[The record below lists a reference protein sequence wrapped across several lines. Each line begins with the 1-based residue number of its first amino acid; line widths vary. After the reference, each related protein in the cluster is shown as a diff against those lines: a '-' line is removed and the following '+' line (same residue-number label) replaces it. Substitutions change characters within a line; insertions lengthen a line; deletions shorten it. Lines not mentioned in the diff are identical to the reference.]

1 MIHLDISE
9 IKSPHF
15 QTALEFANDL
25 ITGKKIANVEQIQAC
40 QRFIDDLQNDKWD
53 FKSNQFDFAIDL
65 IQGTIFPEKGENVDG
80 SSARLNPIKLTRWEI
95 FVTVNLFGFFLK
107 NSNIRRYQEV
117 LLFLP
122 RKSGKT
128 TFVASLTWAKS
139 LIDADSGATTYI
151 VANSLSQ
158 AKVSFN
164 FIQHNLNLSHNKE
177 KFKPKMRANN
187 QEHSINCDIGQGHI
201 EIRAIGADEK
211 YLDGLIANTII
222 ADEVHAFKRP
232 KRYTLMKDA
241 MKSYSGSRM
250 LLAVSTAGDNIG
262 CFLDERVELLKKV
275 LNKTIKDSEKYD
287 RYFIYLCTAPRD
299 NKGNFLNPITGEI
312 TDIDDPE
319 LIEAVNP
326 SANETVSLDLL
337 VNDAKIALDSD
348 EGTRNEF
355 KNKTLNV
362 FTTSS
367 ETFFDIDEFK
377 YSDSL
382 YNWSIDDLLKLNLTW
397 YGYADLSV
405 LHDLSASGLY
415 ANYKYKEKD
424 ENGNTIVKDIDIV
437 ISQAFFPLSLAI
449 AKAQESNMP
458 LQEWQE
464 EGWATLSN
472 TDVVQPSDITG
483 WFVAMKKMGFKIK
496 QVNFDKKSAMEF
508 AITMRTEKFKLKD
521 ASQLPSMKT
530 IGVRRIENKVKNG
543 EFYYLHNR
551 SYEYCVSNVRA
562 EELYNGWLR
571 IRKISKNM
579 KIDLFDASTFGAVA
593 MLEDMESK
601 AKVKNVLN

>member
-1 MIHLDISE
+1 MYLDISE
-9 IKSPHF
+9 INSPHF
-15 QTALEFANDL
+15 QTALDFANDL
-25 ITGKKIANVEQIQAC
+25 IEGRKIANVEQVQAC
-40 QRFIDDLQNDKWD
+40 QRFIDDLERDDLD

-65 IQGTIFPEKGENVDG
+65 IEGTIYPEKGENVDG

-164 FIQHNLNLSHNKE
+164 FIQHNLNLSHNKD
-177 KFKPKMRANN
+177 KFKPRMRANN
-187 QEHSINCDIGQGHI
+187 QEHSINVDLGKGHI

-275 LNKTIKDSEKYD
+275 LNKTIKDESKYD
-287 RYFIYLCTAPRD
+287 RYFIYLCTAGRD
-299 NKGNFLNPITGEI
+299 NKGNFLNPLTGEI

-326 SANETVSLDLL
+326 SAGETVSLDLL

-382 YNWSIDDLLKLNLTW
+382 YDWSIDDLLKLNLNW

-415 ANYKYKEKD
+415 ANYKYKTKD
-424 ENGNTIVKDIDIV
+424 SHGNKITKDVDIV
-437 ISQAFFPLSLAI
+437 ISQAFFPLPLAI

-458 LQEWQE
+458 LQEWEQ
-464 EGWATLSN
+464 EGWATLSQ

-483 WFVAMKKMGFKIK
+483 WFVMMKKMGFKIK

-508 AITMRTEKFKLKD
+508 AITMRAEKFKLKD
-521 ASQLPSMKT
+521 ASQLPSIKT
-530 IGVRRIENKVKNG
+530 VGIRRIENKVKNG

-571 IRKISKNM
+571 MRKISKNM

-601 AKVKNVLN
+601 AKVKNILD

>member
-1 MIHLDISE
+1 MCLDISE

-15 QTALEFANDL
+15 KTALEFANDL
-25 ITGKKIANVEQIQAC
+25 ITGKKIANVEQVQAC
-40 QRFIDDLQNDKWD
+40 QRFLDDLKRDDLD

-65 IQGTIFPEKGENVDG
+65 IQGTIFPEKGETITG
-80 SSARLNPIKLTRWEI
+80 ESARLNPIKLTRWEI
-95 FVTVNLFGFFLK
+95 FVTVNLFGFFIK
-107 NSNIRRYQEV
+107 DSNIRRYQEV

-164 FIQHNLNLSHNKE
+164 FIQHNLNLSHNKD

-275 LNKTIKDSEKYD
+275 LNKTIKDESKYD

-299 NKGNFLNPITGEI
+299 NKGNFLNPLTGEI
-312 TDIDDPE
+312 TDIDDPQ

-337 VNDAKIALDSD
+337 VNDAKISLDSD

-382 YNWSIDDLLKLNLTW
+382 YDWSIDDLLKLNLTW

-424 ENGNTIVKDIDIV
+424 ENGNTIAKDIDIV
-437 ISQAFFPLSLAI
+437 ISQAYFPLPLAI

-458 LQEWQE
+458 LQEWEQ

-508 AITMRTEKFKLKD
+508 AITMRAEKFKLKD
-521 ASQLPSMKT
+521 ASQLPSIKT
-530 IGVRRIENKVKNG
+530 VGIRRIENKVKNG

-551 SYEYCVSNVRA
+551 SYEYCVSNVKA

-571 IRKISKNM
+571 MRKISKNM

-601 AKVKNVLN
+601 AKVKNILD

>member
-1 MIHLDISE
+1 MCLDISE
-9 IKSPHF
+9 INSQHF
-15 QTALEFANDL
+15 NTALQFADDL
-25 ITGKKIANVEQIQAC
+25 ITGKKIANVEQVQAC
-40 QRFIDDLQNDKWD
+40 QRFLDDLERDDLD
-53 FKSNQFDFAIDL
+53 FRSNQFDFAINL
-65 IQGTIFPEKGENVDG
+65 IEGTIYPEKGETITG
-80 SSARLNPIKLTRWEI
+80 ESARLNPIKLTRWEI

-107 NSNIRRYQEV
+107 NTNIRRYQEV

-164 FIQHNLNLSHNKE
+164 FIQHNLNLQHNKD
-177 KFKPKMRANN
+177 KFKPRMRANN
-187 QEHSINCDIGQGHI
+187 QEHSINVDLGKGHV

-275 LNKTIKDSEKYD
+275 LNKTIKDESKYD

-299 NKGNFLNPITGEI
+299 NKGNFLNPLTNEI
-312 TDIDDPE
+312 TDIDDAQ

-382 YNWSIDDLLKLNLTW
+382 YDWSIDDLLKLNLNW

-424 ENGNTIVKDIDIV
+424 ENGNKITKYVDIV
-437 ISQAFFPLSLAI
+437 ISQAFFPLPLAI

-496 QVNFDKKSAMEF
+496 QVSFDKKSAMEF
-508 AITMRTEKFKLKD
+508 AITMRAERFKLKD
-521 ASQLPSMKT
+521 ASQLPSIKT
-530 IGVRRIENKVKNG
+530 IGIRRIENKVKNG

-551 SYEYCVSNVRA
+551 SYEYCVSNVKA

-571 IRKISKNM
+571 MRKISKNM

-601 AKVKNVLN
+601 AKVKNILD

>member
-1 MIHLDISE
+1 MHLDISE
-9 IKSPHF
+9 INSPHF
-15 QTALEFANDL
+15 QTALQFANDL
-25 ITGKKIANVEQIQAC
+25 IEGRKIANVEQVQAC
-40 QRFIDDLQNDKWD
+40 QRFLDDLERDDLD

-65 IQGTIFPEKGENVDG
+65 IQGTIYPEKGENVDG

-177 KFKPKMRANN
+177 KFKPRLRANN
-187 QEHSINCDIGQGHI
+187 QEHSINVDLGKGHI

-250 LLAVSTAGDNIG
+250 LLAVSIAGDNIG

-275 LNKTIKDSEKYD
+275 LNKTIKDESNYN

-299 NKGNFLNPITGEI
+299 NKGNFLNPITNEI
-312 TDIDDPE
+312 TDIDDAE

-326 SANETVSLDLL
+326 SAGETVSLDLL

-382 YNWSIDDLLKLNLTW
+382 YDWSIDDLLKLNLTW

-415 ANYKYKEKD
+415 ANYKYKTKD
-424 ENGNTIVKDIDIV
+424 ENGNKITKDVDIV
-437 ISQAFFPLSLAI
+437 ISQAYFPLSLAI

-458 LQEWQE
+458 LQEWEQ
-464 EGWATLSN
+464 EGWATLSQ

-483 WFVAMKKMGFKIK
+483 WFVAMKGLGFKIK

-508 AITMRTEKFKLKD
+508 AITMRAEKFKLKD
-521 ASQLPSMKT
+521 ASQLPSIKT
-530 IGVRRIENKVKNG
+530 IGIRRIENKVKNA

-551 SYEYCVSNVRA
+551 SYEYCVSNVKA

-571 IRKISKNM
+571 MRKISKNM

-601 AKVKNVLN
+601 AKVKNILD

>member
-1 MIHLDISE
+1 MYLDISE
-9 IKSPHF
+9 INSPHF
-15 QTALEFANDL
+15 QTALQFANDL
-25 ITGKKIANVEQIQAC
+25 IEGRKIANVEQVQAC
-40 QRFIDDLQNDKWD
+40 QRFLDDLQRDDLD
-53 FKSNQFDFAIDL
+53 FKSNQFDFAINL
-65 IQGTIFPEKGENVDG
+65 IEGTIYPEKGENVDG

-107 NSNIRRYQEV
+107 NTNIRRFQEV

-164 FIQHNLNLSHNKE
+164 FIQHNLNLSHNKD
-177 KFKPKMRANN
+177 KFKPRMRANN
-187 QEHSINCDIGQGHI
+187 QEHSINVDLGKGHV

-275 LNKTIKDSEKYD
+275 LNKTIKDESKYD

-299 NKGNFLNPITGEI
+299 NKGNFLNPITNEI

-415 ANYKYKEKD
+415 ANYKYRTKD
-424 ENGNTIVKDIDIV
+424 SQGNKITKDVDIV
-437 ISQAFFPLSLAI
+437 ISQAYFPLSLAI

-458 LQEWQE
+458 LQEWEQ

-483 WFVAMKKMGFKIK
+483 WFVMMKKMGFKIK

-508 AITMRTEKFKLKD
+508 AITMRAEKFKLKD
-521 ASQLPSMKT
+521 ASQLPSIKT
-530 IGVRRIENKVKNG
+530 VGIRRIENKVKNG

-571 IRKISKNM
+571 MRKISKNM

-601 AKVKNVLN
+601 AKVKNILD

>member
-1 MIHLDISE
+1 MYLDISE
-9 IKSPHF
+9 IKSPNLN
-15 QTALEFANDL
+15 TALEFANDL
-25 ITGKKIANVEQIQAC
+25 ITGRKIANVEQVQAC
-40 QRFIDDLQNDKWD
+40 QRFLDDLQRDDLD

-65 IQGTIFPEKGENVDG
+65 IQGTIFPEKGETITG
-80 SSARLNPIKLTRWEI
+80 ESARLNPIKLTRWEI
-95 FVTVNLFGFFLK
+95 FVTVNLFGFFIK
-107 NSNIRRYQEV
+107 NTNIRRFQEV

-164 FIQHNLNLSHNKE
+164 FIQHNLNLQHNKE
-177 KFKPKMRANN
+177 KFKPRMRANN

-275 LNKTIKDSEKYD
+275 LNKTIKDESKYD
-287 RYFIYLCTAPRD
+287 RYFIYLCTAGRD
-299 NKGNFLNPITGEI
+299 NKGNFLNPLTGEI
-312 TDIDDPE
+312 TEIDDAQ

-326 SANETVSLDLL
+326 SAGETVSLDLL

-362 FTTSS
+362 FTASS

-382 YNWSIDDLLKLNLTW
+382 YDWSIDDLLKLNLNW

-424 ENGNTIVKDIDIV
+424 ENGNKITKDIDIV
-437 ISQAFFPLSLAI
+437 ISQAYFPLSLAI

-483 WFVAMKKMGFKIK
+483 WFVMMKKMGFKIK

-508 AITMRTEKFKLKD
+508 AITMRAEKFKLKD
-521 ASQLPSMKT
+521 ASQLPSIKT
-530 IGVRRIENKVKNG
+530 IGIRRIENKVKNA

-601 AKVKNVLN
+601 AKVKNILD

>member
-1 MIHLDISE
+1 MDISE

-15 QTALEFANDL
+15 QTALQFANDL

-40 QRFIDDLQNDKWD
+40 QRFLDDLESDKWD

-65 IQGTIFPEKGENVDG
+65 IQSTVYPEKGETVTG
-80 SSARLNPIKLTRWEI
+80 ESARLNPIKLTRWEI
-95 FVTVNLFGFFLK
+95 FVTVNLFGFFIK
-107 NSNIRRYQEV
+107 NTNIRRYQEV

-164 FIQHNLNLSHNKE
+164 FIQHNLNLSHNRE
-177 KFKPKMRANN
+177 KFKPRMRANN
-187 QEHSINCDIGQGHI
+187 QEHSINVDLGKGHV

-211 YLDGLIANTII
+211 YLDGLIANTVV

-299 NKGNFLNPITGEI
+299 NKGNFLNPITNEI

-382 YNWSIDDLLKLNLTW
+382 YDWSIDDLLKLNLNW

-424 ENGNTIVKDIDIV
+424 ENGNKITKDIDIV
-437 ISQAFFPLSLAI
+437 ISQAYFPLPLAI

-472 TDVVQPSDITG
+472 TDVVQPSDVTG
-483 WFVAMKKMGFKIK
+483 WFVMMKKMGFRIK

-508 AITMRTEKFKLKD
+508 AITMRAEKFKLKD
-521 ASQLPSMKT
+521 ASQLPSIKT
-530 IGVRRIENKVKNG
+530 VGIRRIENKVKNA

-551 SYEYCVSNVRA
+551 SYEYCVSNVKA

-571 IRKISKNM
+571 MRKISKNM

-601 AKVKNVLN
+601 AKVKNILD

>member
-1 MIHLDISE
+1 MNE

-15 QTALEFANDL
+15 NTALEFANDL
-25 ITGKKIANVEQIQAC
+25 IEGKKIANIEQVQAC
-40 QRFIDDLQNDKWD
+40 QRFIDDLESGKWD
-53 FKSNQFDFAIDL
+53 FKSNQFDFAINL
-65 IQGTIFPEKGENVDG
+65 IEGTIYPEKGENVDG

-95 FVTVNLFGFFLK
+95 FVTVNLFGFFIK
-107 NSNIRRYQEV
+107 NTNIRRYQEV

-187 QEHSINCDIGQGHI
+187 QEHSINCDIGKGHI

-275 LNKTIKDSEKYD
+275 LNKTIKDESKYD

-299 NKGNFLNPITGEI
+299 AKGNFLNPLTNEI
-312 TDIDDPE
+312 TEIDDAQ

-382 YNWSIDDLLKLNLTW
+382 YNWSIDDLLKLNLSW

-415 ANYKYKEKD
+415 ANHKYKEKD
-424 ENGNTIVKDIDIV
+424 ENGNTITKDVDIV
-437 ISQAFFPLSLAI
+437 ISQAFFPLPLAI

-458 LQEWQE
+458 LQEWE
-464 EGWATLSN
+464 SEGWATLSN

-508 AITMRTEKFKLKD
+508 AITMRAEKFKLKD
-521 ASQLPSMKT
+521 ASQLPSIKT
-530 IGVRRIENKVKNG
+530 IGIRRIENKVKNG

-551 SYEYCVSNVRA
+551 SYEYCVSNVKA

-571 IRKISKNM
+571 MRKISKNM

-601 AKVKNVLN
+601 AKVKKILD

>member
-1 MIHLDISE
+1 MNE

-15 QTALEFANDL
+15 QTALQFANDL
-25 ITGKKIANVEQIQAC
+25 ISGRKIANAEQVQAC
-40 QRFIDDLQNDKWD
+40 QRFLDDLQRDDLD

-65 IQGTIFPEKGENVDG
+65 IEGTIYPEKGENVDG

-95 FVTVNLFGFFLK
+95 FVTVNLFGFFIK
-107 NSNIRRYQEV
+107 NTNIRRYQEV

-177 KFKPKMRANN
+177 KFKPRMRANN
-187 QEHSINCDIGQGHI
+187 QEHSINVDLGKGHV

-275 LNKTIKDSEKYD
+275 LNKTIKDESKYD
-287 RYFIYLCTAPRD
+287 RYFIYLCTAGRD

-312 TDIDDPE
+312 TEIDDAQ

-326 SANETVSLDLL
+326 SAGETVSLDLL

-362 FTTSS
+362 FTASS

-382 YNWSIDDLLKLNLTW
+382 YDWSIDDLLKLNLNW

-415 ANYKYKEKD
+415 ANYKYKTKD
-424 ENGNTIVKDIDIV
+424 SQGNKITKDVDIV
-437 ISQAFFPLSLAI
+437 ISQAYFPLPLAI

-464 EGWATLSN
+464 EGWATLSQ

-483 WFVAMKKMGFKIK
+483 WFVMMKKMGFKIK

-508 AITMRTEKFKLKD
+508 AITMRAEKFKLKD
-521 ASQLPSMKT
+521 ASQLPSIKT
-530 IGVRRIENKVKNG
+530 VGIRRIENKVKNA

-601 AKVKNVLN
+601 AKVKNILD

>member
-1 MIHLDISE
+1 MNG

-15 QTALEFANDL
+15 NTALEFANDL
-25 ITGKKIANVEQIQAC
+25 ISGKKIANVEQIQAC
-40 QRFIDDLQNDKWD
+40 QRFLDDLESDKWD

-65 IQGTIFPEKGENVDG
+65 IQGTIYPEKGETITG
-80 SSARLNPIKLTRWEI
+80 ESARLNPIKLTRWEI

-177 KFKPKMRANN
+177 KFKPRLRANN
-187 QEHSINCDIGQGHI
+187 QEHSINVDLGKGHI

-275 LNKTIKDSEKYD
+275 LNKTIKDESNYN

-299 NKGNFLNPITGEI
+299 NKGNFLNPITNEI
-312 TDIDDPE
+312 TDIDDAE

-326 SANETVSLDLL
+326 SAGETVSLDLL

-382 YNWSIDDLLKLNLTW
+382 YDWSIDDLLKLNLTW

-415 ANYKYKEKD
+415 ANYKYKTKD
-424 ENGNTIVKDIDIV
+424 ENGNKITKDVDIV
-437 ISQAFFPLSLAI
+437 ISQAYFPLSLAI

-458 LQEWQE
+458 LQEWEQ
-464 EGWATLSN
+464 EGWATLSQ

-483 WFVAMKKMGFKIK
+483 WFVAMKGLGFKIK

-508 AITMRTEKFKLKD
+508 AITMRAEKFKLKD
-521 ASQLPSMKT
+521 ASQLPSIKT
-530 IGVRRIENKVKNG
+530 IGIRRIENKVKNG

-551 SYEYCVSNVRA
+551 SYEYCVSNVKA

-571 IRKISKNM
+571 MRKISKNM

-601 AKVKNVLN
+601 AKVKNILD

>member
-1 MIHLDISE
+1 MYLDISE
-9 IKSPHF
+9 IRSPHF
-15 QTALEFANDL
+15 QTALDFANDL
-25 ITGKKIANVEQIQAC
+25 ISGKKIANVEQIQAC
-40 QRFIDDLQNDKWD
+40 QRFLDDLQRDDLD

-65 IQGTIFPEKGENVDG
+65 IEGTIFPEKGENVDG
-80 SSARLNPIKLTRWEI
+80 TSARLNPIKLTRWEI

-107 NSNIRRYQEV
+107 NTNIRRYQEV

-164 FIQHNLNLSHNKE
+164 FIQHNLNLSHNKD

-187 QEHSINCDIGQGHI
+187 QEHSINVDIGQGHV

-275 LNKTIKDSEKYD
+275 LNKTIKDESKYD
-287 RYFIYLCTAPRD
+287 RYFIYLCTAGRD
-299 NKGNFLNPITGEI
+299 NKGNFLNPVTNEI

-382 YNWSIDDLLKLNLTW
+382 YNWSIDDLLKLNLNW

-415 ANYKYKEKD
+415 ANYKYKTKD
-424 ENGNTIVKDIDIV
+424 SQGNKITKDIDIV
-437 ISQAFFPLSLAI
+437 ISQAFFPLPLAI

-483 WFVAMKKMGFKIK
+483 WFVIMKKMGFKIK
-496 QVNFDKKSAMEF
+496 QVSFDKKSAMEF
-508 AITMRTEKFKLKD
+508 AITMRAEKFKLKD
-521 ASQLPSMKT
+521 ASQLPSIKT
-530 IGVRRIENKVKNG
+530 VGIRRIENKVKNG

-551 SYEYCVSNVRA
+551 SYEYCVSNVKA

-571 IRKISKNM
+571 MRKISKNM

-601 AKVKNVLN
+601 AKVKNILD

>member
-1 MIHLDISE
+1 MNE

-15 QTALEFANDL
+15 NTALQFANDL
-25 ITGKKIANVEQIQAC
+25 IEGKKIANVEQIQAC
-40 QRFIDDLQNDKWD
+40 QRFLDDLQRDDLD
-53 FKSNQFDFAIDL
+53 FKSNQFDFAINL
-65 IQGTIFPEKGENVDG
+65 IEGTIYPEKGETITG
-80 SSARLNPIKLTRWEI
+80 ESARLNPIKLTRWEI
-95 FVTVNLFGFFLK
+95 FVTVNLFGFFIK
-107 NSNIRRYQEV
+107 NTNIRRYQEV

-164 FIQHNLNLSHNKE
+164 FIQHNLNLQHNKE
-177 KFKPKMRANN
+177 KFKPRMRANN
-187 QEHSINCDIGQGHI
+187 QEHSINVDLGKGHI

-275 LNKTIKDSEKYD
+275 LNKTIKDESKYD

-299 NKGNFLNPITGEI
+299 NKGNFLNPITNEI
-312 TDIDDPE
+312 TDIDDPQ

-326 SANETVSLDLL
+326 SSNETVSLDLL

-382 YNWSIDDLLKLNLTW
+382 YNWSIDDLLKLNLNW

-424 ENGNTIVKDIDIV
+424 ENGNTIAKDIDIV
-437 ISQAFFPLSLAI
+437 ISQAYFPLPLAI

-483 WFVAMKKMGFKIK
+483 WFVMMKKMGFKIK

-508 AITMRTEKFKLKD
+508 AITMRAEKFKLKD
-521 ASQLPSMKT
+521 ASQLPSIKT
-530 IGVRRIENKVKNG
+530 IGIRRIENKVKNS

-571 IRKISKNM
+571 MRKISKNM
-579 KIDLFDASTFGAVA
+579 KIDLFDASVFGAVA

-601 AKVKNVLN
+601 AKVKNILD

>member
-1 MIHLDISE
+1 MYLDISE

-15 QTALEFANDL
+15 QVALEFANDL
-25 ITGKKIANVEQIQAC
+25 ITGRKIANVEQVQAC
-40 QRFIDDLQNDKWD
+40 QRFLDDLKRDDLD
-53 FKSNQFDFAIDL
+53 FRSNQFDFAINL
-65 IQGTIFPEKGENVDG
+65 IEGTIFPEKGENVDG
-80 SSARLNPIKLTRWEI
+80 TSARLNPIKLTRWEI

-107 NSNIRRYQEV
+107 NTNIRRYQEV

-164 FIQHNLNLSHNKE
+164 FIQHNLNLQHNKE
-177 KFKPKMRANN
+177 KFKPRMRANN
-187 QEHSINCDIGQGHI
+187 QEHSINVDLGKGHI

-275 LNKTIKDSEKYD
+275 LNKTIKDESKYD
-287 RYFIYLCTAPRD
+287 RYFIYLCTAGRD

-319 LIEAVNP
+319 LIESVNP
-326 SANETVSLDLL
+326 SAGETVSLDLL

-382 YNWSIDDLLKLNLTW
+382 YDWSIDDLLKLNLNW

-424 ENGNTIVKDIDIV
+424 ENGNTIAKDVDIV

-483 WFVAMKKMGFKIK
+483 WFVIMKKMGFKIK
-496 QVNFDKKSAMEF
+496 QVNFDKKSATEF
-508 AITMRTEKFKLKD
+508 AITMRAEKFKLKD

-530 IGVRRIENKVKNG
+530 IGIRRIENKVKNA

-551 SYEYCVSNVRA
+551 SYEYCVSNVKA

-571 IRKISKNM
+571 MRKISKNM
-579 KIDLFDASTFGAVA
+579 KIDLFDASTFGVVA

-601 AKVKNVLN
+601 AKVKNILD

>member
-1 MIHLDISE
+1 MYLDISE
-9 IKSPHF
+9 INSPHF

-40 QRFIDDLQNDKWD
+40 QRFLDDLERDDLD

-65 IQGTIFPEKGENVDG
+65 IEGTIYPEKGENVDG

-95 FVTVNLFGFFLK
+95 FVTVNLFGFFIK
-107 NSNIRRYQEV
+107 DSNIRRFQEV

-164 FIQHNLNLSHNKE
+164 FIQHNLNLQHNKE
-177 KFKPKMRANN
+177 KFKPRMRANN
-187 QEHSINCDIGQGHI
+187 QEHSINVDLGKGHV

-275 LNKTIKDSEKYD
+275 LNKTIKDESKYD
-287 RYFIYLCTAPRD
+287 RYFIYLCTAGRD
-299 NKGNFLNPITGEI
+299 NKGNFLNPLTGAITE
-312 TDIDDPE
+312 IDDPE

-415 ANYKYKEKD
+415 ANYKYKTKD
-424 ENGNTIVKDIDIV
+424 ENGNTIAKDVDIV
-437 ISQAFFPLSLAI
+437 ISQAFFPLPLAI

-458 LQEWQE
+458 LQEWEQ

-483 WFVAMKKMGFKIK
+483 WFVVMKKMGFKIK

-508 AITMRTEKFKLKD
+508 AITMRAEKFKLKD
-521 ASQLPSMKT
+521 ASQLPSIKT
-530 IGVRRIENKVKNG
+530 VGIRRIENKVKNA

-571 IRKISKNM
+571 MRKISKNM
-579 KIDLFDASTFGAVA
+579 KIDLLDASVFGAVA

-601 AKVKNVLN
+601 AKVKNILD

>member
-1 MIHLDISE
+1 MNG

-15 QTALEFANDL
+15 NTALEFANDL
-25 ITGKKIANVEQIQAC
+25 ISGKKIANVEQIQAC
-40 QRFIDDLQNDKWD
+40 QRFLDDLESDKWD

-65 IQGTIFPEKGENVDG
+65 IQGTIYPEKGETITG
-80 SSARLNPIKLTRWEI
+80 ESARLNPIKLTRWEI

-177 KFKPKMRANN
+177 KFKPRLRANN
-187 QEHSINCDIGQGHI
+187 QEHSINVDLGKGHI

-275 LNKTIKDSEKYD
+275 LNKTIKDESNYN

-299 NKGNFLNPITGEI
+299 NKGNFLNPITNEI
-312 TDIDDPE
+312 TDIDDAE

-326 SANETVSLDLL
+326 SAGETVSLDLL

-382 YNWSIDDLLKLNLTW
+382 YDWSIDDLLKLNLTW

-424 ENGNTIVKDIDIV
+424 ENGNTITKDIDIV
-437 ISQAFFPLSLAI
+437 ISQAYFPLSLAI

-458 LQEWQE
+458 LQEWEQE
-464 EGWATLSN
+464 SWATLSQ

-483 WFVAMKKMGFKIK
+483 WFVAMKGLGFKIK

-508 AITMRTEKFKLKD
+508 AITMRAEKFKLKD
-521 ASQLPSMKT
+521 ASQLPSIKT
-530 IGVRRIENKVKNG
+530 IGIRRIENKVKNA

-551 SYEYCVSNVRA
+551 SYEYCVSNVKA

-571 IRKISKNM
+571 MRKISKNM

-601 AKVKNVLN
+601 AKVKNILD

>member
-1 MIHLDISE
+1 MNG

-25 ITGKKIANVEQIQAC
+25 ISGKKIANVEQIQAC
-40 QRFIDDLQNDKWD
+40 QRFLDDLESDKWD

-65 IQGTIFPEKGENVDG
+65 IQGTIYPEKGETITG
-80 SSARLNPIKLTRWEI
+80 ESARLNPIKLTRWEI

-177 KFKPKMRANN
+177 KFKPRLRANN
-187 QEHSINCDIGQGHI
+187 QEHSINVDLGKGHI

-275 LNKTIKDSEKYD
+275 LNKTIKDESNYN

-299 NKGNFLNPITGEI
+299 NKGNFLNPITNEI
-312 TDIDDPE
+312 TDIDDAE

-326 SANETVSLDLL
+326 SAGETVSLDLL

-382 YNWSIDDLLKLNLTW
+382 YDWSIDDLLKLNLTW

-415 ANYKYKEKD
+415 ANYKYKTKD
-424 ENGNTIVKDIDIV
+424 ENGNKITKDVDIV
-437 ISQAFFPLSLAI
+437 ISQAYFPLSLAI

-458 LQEWQE
+458 LQEWEQ
-464 EGWATLSN
+464 EGWATLSQ

-483 WFVAMKKMGFKIK
+483 WFVAMKGLGFKIK

-508 AITMRTEKFKLKD
+508 AITMRAEKFKLKD
-521 ASQLPSMKT
+521 ASQLPSIKT
-530 IGVRRIENKVKNG
+530 IGIRRIENKVKNA

-551 SYEYCVSNVRA
+551 SYEYCVSNVKA

-571 IRKISKNM
+571 MRKISKNM

-601 AKVKNVLN
+601 AKVKNILD

>member
-1 MIHLDISE
+1 MYLDISE
-9 IKSPHF
+9 INSPHLN
-15 QTALEFANDL
+15 TALEFANDL
-25 ITGKKIANVEQIQAC
+25 ITGRKIANVEQVQAC
-40 QRFIDDLQNDKWD
+40 KRFLDDLQRDDLD

-65 IQGTIFPEKGENVDG
+65 IQGTIYPEKGENVDG

-187 QEHSINCDIGQGHI
+187 QEHSINVDLGKGHV

-275 LNKTIKDSEKYD
+275 LNKTIKDESKYD
-287 RYFIYLCTAPRD
+287 RYFIYLCTAGRD
-299 NKGNFLNPITGEI
+299 NKGNFLNPLTGEI

-382 YNWSIDDLLKLNLTW
+382 YNWSIDDLLKLNLNW

-415 ANYKYKEKD
+415 ANYKYKTKD
-424 ENGNTIVKDIDIV
+424 SQGNKITKDIDIV
-437 ISQAFFPLSLAI
+437 ISQAYFPLSLAI

-464 EGWATLSN
+464 EGWATLSQ

-483 WFVAMKKMGFKIK
+483 WFVMMKKMGFKIK

-508 AITMRTEKFKLKD
+508 AITMRAEKFKLKD
-521 ASQLPSMKT
+521 ASQLPSIKT
-530 IGVRRIENKVKNG
+530 VGIRRIENKVKNA

-571 IRKISKNM
+571 MRKISKNM

-601 AKVKNVLN
+601 AKVKNILD

>member
-1 MIHLDISE
+1 MFLDISK
-9 IKSPHF
+9 IKSAHF
-15 QTALEFANDL
+15 KTALEFANDL
-25 ITGKKIANVEQIQAC
+25 ITGKKIANIEQIQAC
-40 QRFIDDLQNDKWD
+40 QRFIDDLQRTDLD
-53 FKSNQFDFAIDL
+53 FKSNQFDFAINL
-65 IQGTIFPEKGENVDG
+65 IEGTIYPEKGETVTG
-80 SSARLNPIKLTRWEI
+80 ESARLNPIKLTRWEI
-95 FVTVNLFGFFLK
+95 FVTVNLFGFFIK
-107 NSNIRRYQEV
+107 NTNIRRYQEV

-164 FIQHNLNLSHNKE
+164 FIQHNLNLEHNKN
-177 KFKPKMRANN
+177 KFKPRVRANN
-187 QEHSINCDIGQGHI
+187 QEHSINCDVGQGHI

-250 LLAVSTAGDNIG
+250 LLAVSTAGDSIG

-275 LNKTIKDSEKYD
+275 LNKTIKDVQKYD

-299 NKGNFLNPITGEI
+299 NKGNFLNPVTGEI
-312 TDIDDPE
+312 TEIDDPE

-326 SANETVSLDLL
+326 SAGETVSLDLL

-367 ETFFDIDEFK
+367 QSFFDIDEFK

-397 YGYADLSV
+397 YGFADLSV
-405 LHDLSASGLY
+405 LHDLSASGVY
-415 ANYKYKEKD
+415 ANYKFKTTDK
-424 ENGNTIVKDIDIV
+424 NNNTITKDIDIV
-437 ISQAFFPLSLAI
+437 ITQAFFPLPLAI

-472 TDVVQPSDITG
+472 TDVVQSSDIAS
-483 WFVAMKKMGFKIK
+483 WFVNMRAKGFKIK
-496 QVNFDKKSAMEF
+496 QINYDRKSALEF
-508 AITMRTEKFKLKD
+508 TLIMKSEKFKLKD
-521 ASQLPSMKT
+521 ASQLPSLKT
-530 IGVRRIENKVKNG
+530 IGIRRIENKVKNG

-562 EELYNGWLR
+562 DEIYSGWLKMN
-571 IRKISKNM
+571 KISKNM
-579 KIDLFDASTFGAVA
+579 KIDIFDASTFGATA
-593 MLEDMESK
+593 LLEDMENK
-601 AKVKNVLN
+601 AKMKNILK

>member
-1 MIHLDISE
+1 MNG

-15 QTALEFANDL
+15 QTALQFANDL
-25 ITGKKIANVEQIQAC
+25 ISGRKIANVEQVQAC
-40 QRFIDDLQNDKWD
+40 QRFLDDLQNDKWD

-65 IQGTIFPEKGENVDG
+65 IQGTIYPEKGENVDG

-95 FVTVNLFGFFLK
+95 FVTVNLFGFFIK
-107 NSNIRRYQEV
+107 DSNIRRYQEV

-164 FIQHNLNLSHNKE
+164 FIQHNLNLSHNKD
-177 KFKPKMRANN
+177 KFKPRLRANN
-187 QEHSINCDIGQGHI
+187 QEHSINVDLGKGHI

-275 LNKTIKDSEKYD
+275 LNKTIKDESKYD
-287 RYFIYLCTAPRD
+287 RYFIYLCTAGRD
-299 NKGNFLNPITGEI
+299 NKGNFLNPVTNEI

-382 YNWSIDDLLKLNLTW
+382 YNWSIDDLLKLNLNW

-415 ANYKYKEKD
+415 ANYKYKTKD
-424 ENGNTIVKDIDIV
+424 ENGNKITKDVDIV
-437 ISQAFFPLSLAI
+437 ISQAYFPLSLAI

-458 LQEWQE
+458 LQEWEQ
-464 EGWATLSN
+464 EGWATLSQ

-483 WFVAMKKMGFKIK
+483 WFVAMKGLGFKIK

-508 AITMRTEKFKLKD
+508 AITMRAEKFKLKD
-521 ASQLPSMKT
+521 ASQLPSIKT
-530 IGVRRIENKVKNG
+530 IGIRRIENKVKNA

-551 SYEYCVSNVRA
+551 SYEYCVSNVKA

-571 IRKISKNM
+571 MRKISKNM

-601 AKVKNVLN
+601 AKVKNILD

>member
-1 MIHLDISE
+1 MNG

-15 QTALEFANDL
+15 NTALEFANDL

-40 QRFIDDLQNDKWD
+40 QRFLDDLERDDLD

-65 IQGTIFPEKGENVDG
+65 IQGTIYPEKGENVDG

-95 FVTVNLFGFFLK
+95 FVTVNLFGFFIK
-107 NSNIRRYQEV
+107 NTNIRRYQEV

-164 FIQHNLNLSHNKE
+164 FIQHNLNLKHNKD
-177 KFKPKMRANN
+177 KFKPRMRANN
-187 QEHSINCDIGQGHI
+187 QEHSINVDLGKGHV

-275 LNKTIKDSEKYD
+275 LNKTIKDESKYD

-299 NKGNFLNPITGEI
+299 NKGNFLNPLTGEI
-312 TDIDDPE
+312 TDIDDPQ

-382 YNWSIDDLLKLNLTW
+382 YDWSIDDLLKLNLNW

-415 ANYKYKEKD
+415 ANYKYKTKD
-424 ENGNTIVKDIDIV
+424 ENGNKIIKDIDIV
-437 ISQAFFPLSLAI
+437 ISQAYFPLSLAI

-458 LQEWQE
+458 LQEWEQE
-464 EGWATLSN
+464 SWATLSQ

-483 WFVAMKKMGFKIK
+483 WFVAMKSLGFKIK

-508 AITMRTEKFKLKD
+508 AITMRAEKFKLKD
-521 ASQLPSMKT
+521 ASQLPSIKT
-530 IGVRRIENKVKNG
+530 VGIRRIENKVKNG

-571 IRKISKNM
+571 MRKISKNM

-601 AKVKNVLN
+601 AKVKNILD

>member
-1 MIHLDISE
+1 MCLDISE
-9 IKSPHF
+9 INSPHF
-15 QTALEFANDL
+15 QVALEFANDL
-25 ITGKKIANVEQIQAC
+25 ISGKKIANVEQVQAC
-40 QRFIDDLQNDKWD
+40 QRFIDDLERDDLD

-65 IQGTIFPEKGENVDG
+65 IEGTIYPEKGENVDG
-80 SSARLNPIKLTRWEI
+80 TSARLNPIRLTRWEI
-95 FVTVNLFGFFLK
+95 FVTVNLFGFFIK
-107 NSNIRRYQEV
+107 NTNIRRYQEV

-164 FIQHNLNLSHNKE
+164 FIQHNLNLQHNRE

-287 RYFIYLCTAPRD
+287 RYFIFLCTAGRD
-299 NKGNFLNPITGEI
+299 NKGNFLNPITNEI
-312 TDIDDPE
+312 TDIDDPQ

-326 SANETVSLDLL
+326 SAGETVSLDLL

-382 YNWSIDDLLKLNLTW
+382 YDWSIDDLLKLNLNW

-415 ANYKYKEKD
+415 ANYKYKTKD
-424 ENGNTIVKDIDIV
+424 ENGNKITKDIDIV
-437 ISQAFFPLSLAI
+437 ISQAYFPLPLAI

-483 WFVAMKKMGFKIK
+483 WFVMMKKMGFKIK

-508 AITMRTEKFKLKD
+508 AITMRAEKFKLKD
-521 ASQLPSMKT
+521 ASQLPSIKT
-530 IGVRRIENKVKNG
+530 IGVRRIENKVKNA

-579 KIDLFDASTFGAVA
+579 KIDLFDASVFGAVA

>member
-1 MIHLDISE
+1 MNE

-15 QTALEFANDL
+15 QTALQFANDL
-25 ITGKKIANVEQIQAC
+25 VSGKKIANVEQIQAC

-65 IQGTIFPEKGENVDG
+65 IEVTIYPEKGENVDG

-95 FVTVNLFGFFLK
+95 FVTVNLFGFFIK
-107 NSNIRRYQEV
+107 NTNIRRYQEV

-164 FIQHNLNLSHNKE
+164 FIQHNLNLQHNKD
-177 KFKPKMRANN
+177 KFKPRMRANN

-275 LNKTIKDSEKYD
+275 LNKTIKDESKYD

-299 NKGNFLNPITGEI
+299 NKGNFLNPLTGEI
-312 TDIDDPE
+312 TDIDDPQ

-348 EGTRNEF
+348 EGTHNEF

-382 YNWSIDDLLKLNLTW
+382 YDWSIDDLLKLNLTW

-424 ENGNTIVKDIDIV
+424 ENGNTIAKDVDIV

-521 ASQLPSMKT
+521 ASPITVNQ
-530 IGVRRIENKVKNG
+530 NG
-543 EFYYLHNR
+543 RCPQN
-551 SYEYCVSNVRA
+551 
-562 EELYNGWLR
+562 
-571 IRKISKNM
+571 
-579 KIDLFDASTFGAVA
+579 
-593 MLEDMESK
+593 
-601 AKVKNVLN
+601 

>member
-1 MIHLDISE
+1 MNE
-9 IKSPHF
+9 INSPHF
-15 QTALEFANDL
+15 NTALQFADDL
-25 ITGKKIANVEQIQAC
+25 ITGKKIANVEQVQAC
-40 QRFIDDLQNDKWD
+40 QRFLDDLKNDKWD
-53 FKSNQFDFAIDL
+53 FKSNQFDFAINL
-65 IQGTIFPEKGENVDG
+65 IEGTIYPEKGENVDG

-95 FVTVNLFGFFLK
+95 FVTVNLFGFFIK
-107 NSNIRRYQEV
+107 DSNIRRYQEV

-164 FIQHNLNLSHNKE
+164 FIQHNLNLQHNKD
-177 KFKPKMRANN
+177 KFKPRMRANN
-187 QEHSINCDIGQGHI
+187 QEHSINVDLGKGHI

-275 LNKTIKDSEKYD
+275 LNKTIKDESKYD

-299 NKGNFLNPITGEI
+299 NKGNFLNPLTGEI
-312 TDIDDPE
+312 TDIDDPQ

-382 YNWSIDDLLKLNLTW
+382 YNWSIDDLLKLNLNW

-424 ENGNTIVKDIDIV
+424 ENGNTIAKDIDIV
-437 ISQAFFPLSLAI
+437 ISQAYFPLPLAI

-464 EGWATLSN
+464 EGWATLSQ

-483 WFVAMKKMGFKIK
+483 WFVMMKKMGFKIK

-508 AITMRTEKFKLKD
+508 AITMRAEKFKLKD
-521 ASQLPSMKT
+521 ASQLPSIKT
-530 IGVRRIENKVKNG
+530 IGVRRIENKVKNA

-579 KIDLFDASTFGAVA
+579 KIDLFDASVFGAVA

-601 AKVKNVLN
+601 AKVKNILD

>member
-1 MIHLDISE
+1 MNE

-15 QTALEFANDL
+15 QTALQFANDL
-25 ITGKKIANVEQIQAC
+25 ISGKKIANVEQIQAC
-40 QRFIDDLQNDKWD
+40 QRFLDDLQRDDLD

-65 IQGTIFPEKGENVDG
+65 IEGTIYPEKGEYIDG
-80 SSARLNPIKLTRWEI
+80 TSARLNPIKLTRWEI
-95 FVTVNLFGFFLK
+95 FVTVNLFGFFIK
-107 NSNIRRYQEV
+107 NTNIRRYQEV

-164 FIQHNLNLSHNKE
+164 FIQHNLNLQHNKE

-187 QEHSINCDIGQGHI
+187 QEHSINVDLGKGHV

-275 LNKTIKDSEKYD
+275 LNKTIKDESKYD

-326 SANETVSLDLL
+326 SAGETVSLDLL

-382 YNWSIDDLLKLNLTW
+382 YDWSIDDLLKLNLTW

-415 ANYKYKEKD
+415 ANHKYKTKD
-424 ENGNTIVKDIDIV
+424 ENGNTIAKDIDIV
-437 ISQAFFPLSLAI
+437 ISQAFFPLPLAI

-483 WFVAMKKMGFKIK
+483 WFVMMKKMGFKIK
-496 QVNFDKKSAMEF
+496 QINFDKKSAMEF
-508 AITMRTEKFKLKD
+508 AITMRAEKFKLKD
-521 ASQLPSMKT
+521 ASQLPSIKT
-530 IGVRRIENKVKNG
+530 VGIRRIENKVKNA

-579 KIDLFDASTFGAVA
+579 KIDLFDASVFGAVA

>member
-1 MIHLDISE
+1 M
-9 IKSPHF
+9 
-15 QTALEFANDL
+15 
-25 ITGKKIANVEQIQAC
+25 
-40 QRFIDDLQNDKWD
+40 
-53 FKSNQFDFAIDL
+53 
-65 IQGTIFPEKGENVDG
+65 
-80 SSARLNPIKLTRWEI
+80 
-95 FVTVNLFGFFLK
+95 
-107 NSNIRRYQEV
+107 
-117 LLFLP
+117 P

-177 KFKPKMRANN
+177 KFKPRLRANN
-187 QEHSINCDIGQGHI
+187 QEHSINVDLGKGHI

-275 LNKTIKDSEKYD
+275 LNKTIKDESNYN

-299 NKGNFLNPITGEI
+299 NKGNFLNPITNEI
-312 TDIDDPE
+312 TDIDDAE

-326 SANETVSLDLL
+326 SAGETVSLDLL

-382 YNWSIDDLLKLNLTW
+382 YDWSIDDLLKLNLTW

-415 ANYKYKEKD
+415 ANYKYKTKD
-424 ENGNTIVKDIDIV
+424 ENGNKITKDVDIV
-437 ISQAFFPLSLAI
+437 ISQAYFPLSLAI

-458 LQEWQE
+458 LQEWEQ
-464 EGWATLSN
+464 EGWATLSQ

-483 WFVAMKKMGFKIK
+483 WFVAMKGLGFKIK

-508 AITMRTEKFKLKD
+508 AITMRAEKFKLKD
-521 ASQLPSMKT
+521 ASQLPSIKT
-530 IGVRRIENKVKNG
+530 IGIRRIENKVKNA

-551 SYEYCVSNVRA
+551 SYEYCVSNVKA

-571 IRKISKNM
+571 MRKISKNM

-601 AKVKNVLN
+601 AKVKNILD

>member
-1 MIHLDISE
+1 MNG

-15 QTALEFANDL
+15 NTALEFANDL
-25 ITGKKIANVEQIQAC
+25 ISGKKIANVEQIQAC
-40 QRFIDDLQNDKWD
+40 QRFLDDLESDKWD

-65 IQGTIFPEKGENVDG
+65 IQGTIYPEKGETITG
-80 SSARLNPIKLTRWEI
+80 ESARLNPIKLTRWEI

-177 KFKPKMRANN
+177 KFKPRLRANN
-187 QEHSINCDIGQGHI
+187 QEHSINVDLGKGHI

-275 LNKTIKDSEKYD
+275 LNKTIKDESNYN

-299 NKGNFLNPITGEI
+299 NKGNFLNPITNEI
-312 TDIDDPE
+312 TDIDDAE

-326 SANETVSLDLL
+326 SAGETVSLDLL

-382 YNWSIDDLLKLNLTW
+382 YDWSIDDLLKLNLTW

-415 ANYKYKEKD
+415 ANYKYKTKD
-424 ENGNTIVKDIDIV
+424 ENGNKITKDVDIV
-437 ISQAFFPLSLAI
+437 ISQAYFPLSLAI

-458 LQEWQE
+458 LQEWEQ
-464 EGWATLSN
+464 EGWATLSQ

-483 WFVAMKKMGFKIK
+483 WFVAMKGLGFKIK

-508 AITMRTEKFKLKD
+508 AITMRAEKFKLKD
-521 ASQLPSMKT
+521 ASQLPSIKT
-530 IGVRRIENKVKNG
+530 IGIRRIENKVKNA

-551 SYEYCVSNVRA
+551 SYEYCVSNVKA

-571 IRKISKNM
+571 MRKISKNM

-601 AKVKNVLN
+601 AKVKNILD

>member
-1 MIHLDISE
+1 MYLDISE
-9 IKSPHF
+9 INSPHF
-15 QTALEFANDL
+15 QTALDFANDL
-25 ITGKKIANVEQIQAC
+25 IEGRKIANVEQVQAC

-65 IQGTIFPEKGENVDG
+65 IQGTIYPEKGETVTG
-80 SSARLNPIKLTRWEI
+80 ESARLNPIKLTRWEI

-107 NSNIRRYQEV
+107 DTNIRRYQEV

-164 FIQHNLNLSHNKE
+164 FIQHNLNLQHNKD

-299 NKGNFLNPITGEI
+299 NKGNFLNPLTGEI
-312 TDIDDPE
+312 TDIDDAE

-415 ANYKYKEKD
+415 ANYKYKTKD
-424 ENGNTIVKDIDIV
+424 ENGNKITKDIDIV
-437 ISQAFFPLSLAI
+437 ISQAFFPLPLAI

-508 AITMRTEKFKLKD
+508 AITMRAEKFKLKD
-521 ASQLPSMKT
+521 ASQLPSIKT
-530 IGVRRIENKVKNG
+530 VGIRRIENKVKNA

-551 SYEYCVSNVRA
+551 SYEYCVSNVKA

-571 IRKISKNM
+571 MRKISKNM

-601 AKVKNVLN
+601 AKVKNILD

>member
-1 MIHLDISE
+1 MNE

-25 ITGKKIANVEQIQAC
+25 ISGKKIANVEQIQAC
-40 QRFIDDLQNDKWD
+40 QRFLDDLQNDKWD

-65 IQGTIFPEKGENVDG
+65 IEGTIFPEKGETISG
-80 SSARLNPIKLTRWEI
+80 ESARLNPIKLTRWEI

-107 NSNIRRYQEV
+107 DTNIRRYQEV

-164 FIQHNLNLSHNKE
+164 FIQHNLNLQHNKD
-177 KFKPKMRANN
+177 KFKPRMRANN

-275 LNKTIKDSEKYD
+275 LNKTIKDESKYD
-287 RYFIYLCTAPRD
+287 RYFIYLCTAGRD
-299 NKGNFLNPITGEI
+299 NKGNFLNPITNEI
-312 TDIDDPE
+312 TDIDDPQ
-319 LIEAVNP
+319 LIESVNP
-326 SANETVSLDLL
+326 SAGETVSLDLL

-415 ANYKYKEKD
+415 ANYKYKTKD
-424 ENGNTIVKDIDIV
+424 ENGNTIAKDVDIV
-437 ISQAFFPLSLAI
+437 ISQAFFPLPLAI

-458 LQEWQE
+458 LQEWEQ

-483 WFVAMKKMGFKIK
+483 WFVVMKKMGFKIK

-508 AITMRTEKFKLKD
+508 AITMRAEKFKLKD
-521 ASQLPSMKT
+521 ASQLPSIKT
-530 IGVRRIENKVKNG
+530 VGIRRIENKVKNA

-571 IRKISKNM
+571 MRKISKNM

-601 AKVKNVLN
+601 AKVKNILD

>member
-1 MIHLDISE
+1 MNE

-25 ITGKKIANVEQIQAC
+25 ISGKKIANVEQVQAC
-40 QRFIDDLQNDKWD
+40 QRFLDDLQRDDLD

-65 IQGTIFPEKGENVDG
+65 IEGTIFPEKGENVDG

-107 NSNIRRYQEV
+107 NTNIRRYQEV

-164 FIQHNLNLSHNKE
+164 FIQHNLNLQHNKD
-177 KFKPKMRANN
+177 KFKPRLRANN
-187 QEHSINCDIGQGHI
+187 QEHSINVDLGKGHV

-275 LNKTIKDSEKYD
+275 LNKTIKDESKYD

-382 YNWSIDDLLKLNLTW
+382 YDWSIDDLLKLNLNW

-415 ANYKYKEKD
+415 ANYKYKTKD
-424 ENGNTIVKDIDIV
+424 ENGNKITKDIDIV
-437 ISQAFFPLSLAI
+437 ISQAYFPLPLAI

-483 WFVAMKKMGFKIK
+483 WFVMMKKMGFKIK

-508 AITMRTEKFKLKD
+508 AITMRAEKFKLKD
-521 ASQLPSMKT
+521 ASQLPSIKT
-530 IGVRRIENKVKNG
+530 VGIRRIENKVKNG

-551 SYEYCVSNVRA
+551 SYEYCVSNVKA

-571 IRKISKNM
+571 MRKISKNM

-601 AKVKNVLN
+601 AKVKNILD

>member
-1 MIHLDISE
+1 MNE

-15 QTALEFANDL
+15 QVALEFANDL
-25 ITGKKIANVEQIQAC
+25 ITGKKIANTEQIQAC
-40 QRFIDDLQNDKWD
+40 QRFIDDLQRDDLD

-65 IQGTIFPEKGENVDG
+65 IQGTIFPEKGETISG
-80 SSARLNPIKLTRWEI
+80 ESARLNPIKLTRWEI
-95 FVTVNLFGFFLK
+95 FVTVNLFGFFIK
-107 NSNIRRYQEV
+107 DTNIRRYQEV

-164 FIQHNLNLSHNKE
+164 FIQHNLNLQHNKD
-177 KFKPKMRANN
+177 KFKPRMRANN
-187 QEHSINCDIGQGHI
+187 QEHSINVDLGKGHV

-275 LNKTIKDSEKYD
+275 LNKTIKDESKYD

-299 NKGNFLNPITGEI
+299 NKGNFLNPITNEI
-312 TDIDDPE
+312 TEIDDPQ
-319 LIEAVNP
+319 LIESVNP
-326 SANETVSLDLL
+326 SAGETVSLDLL

-382 YNWSIDDLLKLNLTW
+382 YDWSIDDLLKLNLNW

-415 ANYKYKEKD
+415 ANHKYKTKD
-424 ENGNTIVKDIDIV
+424 ENGNTIIKDIDIV
-437 ISQAFFPLSLAI
+437 ISQAFFPLPLAI

-483 WFVAMKKMGFKIK
+483 WFVVMKKMGFKIK
-496 QVNFDKKSAMEF
+496 QVSFDKKSAMEF
-508 AITMRTEKFKLKD
+508 AITMRAEKFKLKD

-530 IGVRRIENKVKNG
+530 IGVRRIENKVKNA

-601 AKVKNVLN
+601 AKVKNILD

>member
-1 MIHLDISE
+1 MYLDISE
-9 IKSPHF
+9 INSPHF
-15 QTALEFANDL
+15 KTALEFANDL
-25 ITGKKIANVEQIQAC
+25 ITGRKIANVEQVQAC
-40 QRFIDDLQNDKWD
+40 QRFLDDLKRDDLD

-65 IQGTIFPEKGENVDG
+65 IQGTIYPEKGENVDG
-80 SSARLNPIKLTRWEI
+80 TSARLNPIKLTRWEI
-95 FVTVNLFGFFLK
+95 FVTVNLFGFFIK
-107 NSNIRRYQEV
+107 DSNIRRYQEV

-164 FIQHNLNLSHNKE
+164 FIQHNLNLQHNKE
-177 KFKPKMRANN
+177 KFKPRLRANN
-187 QEHSINCDIGQGHI
+187 QEHSINVDLGKGHI

-275 LNKTIKDSEKYD
+275 LNKTIKDESKYD
-287 RYFIYLCTAPRD
+287 RYFIYLCTAGRD
-299 NKGNFLNPITGEI
+299 NKGNFLNPLTGEI
-312 TDIDDPE
+312 TDIDDAQ

-382 YNWSIDDLLKLNLTW
+382 YDWSIDDLLKLNLTW

-415 ANYKYKEKD
+415 ANYKYKTKD
-424 ENGNTIVKDIDIV
+424 SQGNKITKDVDIV
-437 ISQAFFPLSLAI
+437 ISQAYFPLPLAI

-458 LQEWQE
+458 LQEWEQ

-483 WFVAMKKMGFKIK
+483 WFVVMKKLGFKIK
-496 QVNFDKKSAMEF
+496 QINFDKKSATEF
-508 AITMRTEKFKLKD
+508 AITMRAEKFKLKD
-521 ASQLPSMKT
+521 ASQLPSIKT
-530 IGVRRIENKVKNG
+530 IGIRRIENKVKNV

-551 SYEYCVSNVRA
+551 SYEYCVSNVKA

-571 IRKISKNM
+571 MRKISKNM

-601 AKVKNVLN
+601 AKVKNILD

>member
-1 MIHLDISE
+1 MDISE

-15 QTALEFANDL
+15 QTALQFANDL

-40 QRFIDDLQNDKWD
+40 QRFLDDLERDDLD

-65 IQGTIFPEKGENVDG
+65 IEGTIYPEKGETITG
-80 SSARLNPIKLTRWEI
+80 ESARLNPIKLTRWEI

-164 FIQHNLNLSHNKE
+164 FIQHNLNLQHNRE
-177 KFKPKMRANN
+177 KFKPRLRANN
-187 QEHSINCDIGQGHI
+187 QEHSINVDLGKGHI

-275 LNKTIKDSEKYD
+275 LNKTIKDESKYD
-287 RYFIYLCTAPRD
+287 RYFIYLCTAGRD

-326 SANETVSLDLL
+326 SAGETVSLDLL
-337 VNDAKIALDSD
+337 VNDAKIAIDSD

-382 YNWSIDDLLKLNLTW
+382 YDWSIDDLLKLNLNW

-415 ANYKYKEKD
+415 ANYKYKTKD
-424 ENGNTIVKDIDIV
+424 ENGSKITKDIDIV
-437 ISQAFFPLSLAI
+437 ISQAYFPLSLAI

-472 TDVVQPSDITG
+472 TDVVQPSDIAG
-483 WFVAMKKMGFKIK
+483 WFVMMKKMGFRIK
-496 QVNFDKKSAMEF
+496 QVNFDKKSATEF
-508 AITMRTEKFKLKD
+508 AIVMRAEKFKLKD
-521 ASQLPSMKT
+521 ASQLPSIKT
-530 IGVRRIENKVKNG
+530 IGIRRIENKVKNG

-551 SYEYCVSNVRA
+551 SYEYCVSNVKA

-571 IRKISKNM
+571 MRKISKNM

-601 AKVKNVLN
+601 AKVKNILD

>member
-1 MIHLDISE
+1 MHLDISQ
-9 IKSPHF
+9 IKSTHF

-25 ITGKKIANVEQIQAC
+25 ISGKKIANVEQVQAC
-40 QRFIDDLQNDKWD
+40 QRFIDDLKRNDLD

-65 IQGTIFPEKGENVDG
+65 IQGTIFPEKGETITG
-80 SSARLNPIKLTRWEI
+80 ESARLNPIKLTRWEI

-107 NSNIRRYQEV
+107 NTNIRRFQEV

-164 FIQHNLNLSHNKE
+164 FIQHNLNLSHNKD

-187 QEHSINCDIGQGHI
+187 QEHSINVDLGKGHV

-275 LNKTIKDSEKYD
+275 LNKTIKDESKYD

-299 NKGNFLNPITGEI
+299 NKGNFLNPLTGEI
-312 TDIDDPE
+312 TEIDDPE

-326 SANETVSLDLL
+326 SAGETISLDLL

-382 YNWSIDDLLKLNLTW
+382 YNWSIDDLLKLNLNW

-415 ANYKYKEKD
+415 ANYKYKTKD
-424 ENGNTIVKDIDIV
+424 SQGNKITKDIDIV
-437 ISQAFFPLSLAI
+437 ISQAFFPLPLAI

-483 WFVAMKKMGFKIK
+483 WFVIMKKMGFKIK
-496 QVNFDKKSAMEF
+496 QVSFDKKSAMEF
-508 AITMRTEKFKLKD
+508 AITMRAEKFKLKD
-521 ASQLPSMKT
+521 ASQLPSIKT
-530 IGVRRIENKVKNG
+530 VGIRRIENKVKNG

-551 SYEYCVSNVRA
+551 SYEYCVSNVKA

-571 IRKISKNM
+571 MRKISKNM

-601 AKVKNVLN
+601 AKVKNILD

>member
-1 MIHLDISE
+1 MCLDISE
-9 IKSPHF
+9 INSPHF
-15 QTALEFANDL
+15 QVALEFANDL
-25 ITGKKIANVEQIQAC
+25 ISGKKFANVEQVQAC
-40 QRFIDDLQNDKWD
+40 QRFLDDLKNDKWD

-65 IQGTIFPEKGENVDG
+65 IQSTIYPEKGETITG
-80 SSARLNPIKLTRWEI
+80 ESARLNQIKLTRWEI
-95 FVTVNLFGFFLK
+95 FVTVNLFGFFIK
-107 NSNIRRYQEV
+107 DSNIRRYQEV

-164 FIQHNLNLSHNKE
+164 FIQHNLNLSHNKD
-177 KFKPKMRANN
+177 KFKPRLRANN
-187 QEHSINCDIGQGHI
+187 QEHSINVDLGKGHI

-275 LNKTIKDSEKYD
+275 LNKTIKDESKYD
-287 RYFIYLCTAPRD
+287 RYFIYLCTAGRD
-299 NKGNFLNPITGEI
+299 NKGNFLNPITNEI
-312 TDIDDPE
+312 TDIDDPQ

-326 SANETVSLDLL
+326 SAGETVSLDLL
-337 VNDAKIALDSD
+337 VNDAKISLDSD

-382 YNWSIDDLLKLNLTW
+382 YDWSIDDLLKLNLNW

-415 ANYKYKEKD
+415 ANYKYKTKD
-424 ENGNTIVKDIDIV
+424 ENGNKITKDIDIV
-437 ISQAFFPLSLAI
+437 ISQAYFPLSLAI

-464 EGWATLSN
+464 EGWATLSD

-483 WFVAMKKMGFKIK
+483 WFVMMKKMGFKIK

-508 AITMRTEKFKLKD
+508 AITMRAEKFKLKD
-521 ASQLPSMKT
+521 ASQLPSIKT
-530 IGVRRIENKVKNG
+530 VGIRRIENKVKNG

-579 KIDLFDASTFGAVA
+579 KIDLFDASVFGAVA

-601 AKVKNVLN
+601 AKVKNILD

>member
-1 MIHLDISE
+1 MNG

-25 ITGKKIANVEQIQAC
+25 ITGRKIANVEQVQAC
-40 QRFIDDLQNDKWD
+40 QRFLDDLERDDLD
-53 FKSNQFDFAIDL
+53 FRSNQFDFAINL
-65 IQGTIFPEKGENVDG
+65 IEGTIYPEKGETVTG
-80 SSARLNPIKLTRWEI
+80 ESARLNPIKLTRWEI

-107 NSNIRRYQEV
+107 NTNIRRFQEV

-164 FIQHNLNLSHNKE
+164 FIQHNLNLQHNRE
-177 KFKPKMRANN
+177 KFKPRMRANN
-187 QEHSINCDIGQGHI
+187 QEHSINVDLGKGHI

-275 LNKTIKDSEKYD
+275 LNKTIKDESKYD

-299 NKGNFLNPITGEI
+299 NKGNFLNPLTGEI
-312 TDIDDPE
+312 TDIDDPQ

-326 SANETVSLDLL
+326 SAGETVSLDLL

-415 ANYKYKEKD
+415 ANYRYKTKD
-424 ENGNTIVKDIDIV
+424 ENGNKITKDVDIV
-437 ISQAFFPLSLAI
+437 ISQAYFPLSLAI

-472 TDVVQPSDITG
+472 TDVVQPSDIAG
-483 WFVAMKKMGFKIK
+483 WFVVMKKMGFKIK

-508 AITMRTEKFKLKD
+508 AITMRAEKFKLKD
-521 ASQLPSMKT
+521 ASQLPSIKT
-530 IGVRRIENKVKNG
+530 VGIRRIENKVKNG

>member
-1 MIHLDISE
+1 MNG

-15 QTALEFANDL
+15 NTALEFANDL
-25 ITGKKIANVEQIQAC
+25 ISGKKIANVEQIQAC
-40 QRFIDDLQNDKWD
+40 QRFLDDLESDKWD

-65 IQGTIFPEKGENVDG
+65 IQGTIYPEKGETITG
-80 SSARLNPIKLTRWEI
+80 ESARLNPIKLTRWEI

-177 KFKPKMRANN
+177 KFKPRLRANN
-187 QEHSINCDIGQGHI
+187 QEHSINVDLGKGHI

-275 LNKTIKDSEKYD
+275 LNKTIKDESNYN

-299 NKGNFLNPITGEI
+299 NKGNFLNPITNEI
-312 TDIDDPE
+312 TDIDDAE

-326 SANETVSLDLL
+326 SAGETVSLDLL

-382 YNWSIDDLLKLNLTW
+382 YDWSIDDLLKLNLTW

-415 ANYKYKEKD
+415 ANYKYKTKD
-424 ENGNTIVKDIDIV
+424 ENGNKITKDVDIV
-437 ISQAFFPLSLAI
+437 ISQAYFPLSLAI

-458 LQEWQE
+458 LQEWEQ
-464 EGWATLSN
+464 EGWATLSQ

-483 WFVAMKKMGFKIK
+483 WFVAMKGLGFKIK

-508 AITMRTEKFKLKD
+508 AITMRAEKFKLKD
-521 ASQLPSMKT
+521 ASQLPSIKT
-530 IGVRRIENKVKNG
+530 IGIRRIENKVKNA

-551 SYEYCVSNVRA
+551 SYEYCASNVKA
-562 EELYNGWLR
+562 E
-571 IRKISKNM
+571 
-579 KIDLFDASTFGAVA
+579 
-593 MLEDMESK
+593 
-601 AKVKNVLN
+601 

>member
-9 IKSPHF
+9 INSPHF
-15 QTALEFANDL
+15 KTALEFANDL
-25 ITGKKIANVEQIQAC
+25 ISGKKIANVEQIQAC
-40 QRFIDDLQNDKWD
+40 QRFLDDLERDDLD

-65 IQGTIFPEKGENVDG
+65 IQGTIYPEKGETVTG
-80 SSARLNPIKLTRWEI
+80 ESARLNPIKLTRWEI

-107 NSNIRRYQEV
+107 NTNIRRYQEV

-164 FIQHNLNLSHNKE
+164 FIQHNLNLQHNKD
-177 KFKPKMRANN
+177 KFKPRMRANN

-275 LNKTIKDSEKYD
+275 LNKTIKDESKYD

-299 NKGNFLNPITGEI
+299 NKGNFLNPVTGEI

-377 YSDSL
+377 YSGSL
-382 YNWSIDDLLKLNLTW
+382 YDWSIDDLLKLNLNW

-415 ANYKYKEKD
+415 ANYKYKTKD
-424 ENGNTIVKDIDIV
+424 ENGNTIAKDIDIV
-437 ISQAFFPLSLAI
+437 ISQAYFPLSLAI

-458 LQEWQE
+458 LQEWEQ

-508 AITMRTEKFKLKD
+508 AITMRAEKFKLKD
-521 ASQLPSMKT
+521 ASQLPSIKT
-530 IGVRRIENKVKNG
+530 VGIRRIENKVKNA

-551 SYEYCVSNVRA
+551 SYEYCVSNVKA

-571 IRKISKNM
+571 MRKISKNM
-579 KIDLFDASTFGAVA
+579 KIDLLDASTFGAVA